1 MPYAEFHRGS
11 SPPLG
16 YMIARRQR
24 EKPSGPAIYQHPPW
38 AIDNRD
44 QLGVVRD
51 VRYPHNW
58 FAYIKLLQES
68 STRLLTHDAD
78 VLRSVVGIFN
88 VMSVFRAEKWVC
100 GMPSTM
106 LDLALLWQPTGP
118 LRSRTGTHSGHSFPS
133 WSWIGWIGPVTLS
146 ESPGPVTISIEITD
160 WSFSTPEHAIGNPKA
175 ARAGSRLFR
184 LFSSKTSAI
193 GSKGVTGNNTAPRFK
208 GEMVRY
214 SPWVASKDPIWTPTV
229 WRHKDRTDLIAYEV
243 GVNSRSPP

>member
-175 ARAGSRLFR
+175 LELVRGYFDYSLPRQAQSVQKGLLVITPLPDLKARWFGTPRGSHRKILSGPRPFGDTKIE
-184 LFSSKTSAI
+184 LTSSLT
-193 GSKGVTGNNTAPRFK
+193 R
-208 GEMVRY
+208 
-214 SPWVASKDPIWTPTV
+214 WV
-229 WRHKDRTDLIAYEV
+229 
-243 GVNSRSPP
+243 